1 MQKVD
6 VQKIASLIHPI
17 ASSHHAKSDR
27 PALQHPS
34 RVYHSFT
41 LVSEMQGRIYILAND
56 KALEA
61 YSSDRK
67 ENVPVEARD
76 HVKTFHKLFFTL
88 DPDDKAI
95 QANIAKALYLA
106 DGTAKRTY
114 DDLKENGYYAGL
126 ISGNVNQ
133 TIAID
138 SVMIDINTQPYRFR
152 CYATQTIVRPTTITT
167 RSLLTEGALRN
178 VSRSDNNPHGFLI
191 ERWNTLDNR
200 DIKTIN
206 RTQ

>member
-1 MQKVD
+1 MFTKMKNIDTSFRQMRRFLLAIVAGSIT
-6 VQKIASLIHPI
+6 VTCFT
-17 ASSHHAKSDR
+17 
-27 PALQHPS
+27 
-34 RVYHSFT
+34 VYHSFT

-106 DGTAKRTY
+106 DGTAKRAY

-167 RSLLTEGALRN
+167 RSLLTEGGLRN

-206 RTQ
+206 RN

>member
-1 MQKVD
+1 MFTKMKNIDTSFRQMRRFLLAIVAGS
-6 VQKIASLIHPI
+6 IAVTCFT
-17 ASSHHAKSDR
+17 
-27 PALQHPS
+27 
-34 RVYHSFT
+34 VYHSFT

-167 RSLLTEGALRN
+167 RSLLTEGGLRN

-206 RTQ
+206 RN

>member
-1 MQKVD
+1 MFTKMKNIDTSFRQMRRFLLAV
-6 VQKIASLIHPI
+6 VAGSIAVTCF
-17 ASSHHAKSDR
+17 A
-27 PALQHPS
+27 
-34 RVYHSFT
+34 VYHSFQ

-61 YSSDRK
+61 YSSDRR

-95 QANIAKALYLA
+95 QATIAKALYLA
-106 DGTAKRTY
+106 DGTAKRAY

-138 SVMIDINTQPYRFR
+138 SVMIDINSQPYRFR

>member
-1 MQKVD
+1 MFTKMKNIDTAFAQVRRFTLA
-6 VQKIASLIHPI
+6 VVSGCIIVTCFA
-17 ASSHHAKSDR
+17 
-27 PALQHPS
+27 
-34 RVYHSFT
+34 VYHSYK
-41 LVSEMQGRIYILAND
+41 LVNEMQGRIYILAND

-67 ENVPVEARD
+67 ENIPVEARD

-95 QANIAKALYLA
+95 QANMAKALYLA
-106 DGTAKRTY
+106 DGTAKRAY

-138 SVMIDINTQPYRFR
+138 SVMIDINSHPYRFR
-152 CYATQTIVRPTTITT
+152 CYATQTIIRPTTVTT
-167 RSLLTEGALRN
+167 RSLLTEGGLRS

-200 DIKTIN
+200 DIKTTN

>member
-1 MQKVD
+1 MFTKMKNIDTSFRQMRRFLMVI
-6 VQKIASLIHPI
+6 VAGSIAVTCFT
-17 ASSHHAKSDR
+17 
-27 PALQHPS
+27 
-34 RVYHSFT
+34 VYHSFT

-106 DGTAKRTY
+106 DGTAKRAY

-167 RSLLTEGALRN
+167 RSLLTEGGLRN

-191 ERWNTLDNR
+191 ERWSTLDNR

-206 RTQ
+206 RN

>member
-1 MQKVD
+1 MFTKMKNIDTSFRQMRRFLLVI
-6 VQKIASLIHPI
+6 VAGSIAVTCFT
-17 ASSHHAKSDR
+17 
-27 PALQHPS
+27 
-34 RVYHSFT
+34 VYHSFT

-95 QANIAKALYLA
+95 QANITKALYLA

-167 RSLLTEGALRN
+167 RSLLTEGGLRN

-206 RTQ
+206 RN

>member
-1 MQKVD
+1 MFTKMKNIDTSFRQMRRFLLAIVAGS
-6 VQKIASLIHPI
+6 IAITCF
-17 ASSHHAKSDR
+17 A
-27 PALQHPS
+27 
-34 RVYHSFT
+34 VYHSFM

-167 RSLLTEGALRN
+167 RSLLTEGGLRN

-200 DIKTIN
+200 DVKTIN
-206 RTQ
+206 RN